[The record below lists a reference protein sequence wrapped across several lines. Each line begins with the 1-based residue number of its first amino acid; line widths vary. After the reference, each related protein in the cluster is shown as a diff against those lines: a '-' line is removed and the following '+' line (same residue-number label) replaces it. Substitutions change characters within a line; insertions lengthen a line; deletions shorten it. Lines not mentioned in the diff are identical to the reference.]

1 MMSKIFE
8 SFNQNDPR
16 TAGEESL
23 LQLFRSSSRFEEW
36 IIFEQPHINSMKPDF
51 VLLHPER
58 GIVIIEVKDWNLN
71 SSVYESGA
79 YIRGTDGRAHKKDP
93 INQVENYKDG
103 ILKSELQNSIYLAE
117 NYGNYYGCI
126 ETVVYFHG
134 ISKAQALAFCQP
146 RNSYTKIWTDE
157 DLSIIYNEKNKLRAQ
172 DYTYALTNERSRFNE
187 NGLLS
192 HLVEE
197 LTKHLQYA
205 DYNLERKQP
214 YVLTRAQRDLADLNP
229 GSIRR
234 WSGVAGAGK
243 SLVLAEKAV
252 KALKDD
258 KRVLVVTFN
267 ITLRHYLRD
276 LCSQQFGVGSY
287 KEARRKLREDLT
299 IVHFHGLL
307 KILMTEHEIVVD
319 IQEERAEFT
328 NRWMDAIRQYAAS
341 NKLKKHFQYDYILID
356 EGQDFKRDWI
366 LFLKQFFTQQGEL
379 FIVYDKAQD
388 LFGRFEKGIWIEE
401 PEEVKSIGF
410 KGKPGNLKYTHRLPD
425 TMVQKIHSVREQLQI
440 EGEEMLVARQEQ
452 GNLLQTAFWHNYQ
465 ASIIGEK
472 LSQLNNHVNRLRETN
487 DWEDITILTTNEHT
501 GASIVEF
508 FEGQGI
514 KTSHVY
520 DLQRGGDIDRRRSE
534 KWKFHGGTGRL
545 KVCSYHSYKGWQTP
559 NIILVLDSP
568 STRYLNGMI
577 SFQTANPQQIKNALF
592 ISMSRVKGKAATGE
606 YSFVCLNYLQEYN
619 HLKSIFS

>member
-1 MMSKIFE
+1 MSKIFE

-16 TAGEESL
+16 TAGEERL
-23 LQLFRSSSRFEEW
+23 LQLFRNSTRFEEW

-79 YIRGTDGRAHKKDP
+79 YIRGTDGRAHKKNP

-103 ILKSELQNSIYLAE
+103 ILKSELQNSVYLAE
-117 NYGNYYGCI
+117 NHGNYYGCI

-134 ISKAQALAFCQP
+134 VSKEQALAFCRP
-146 RNSYTKIWTDE
+146 RNNYTKIWTDE
-157 DLSIIYNEKNKLRAQ
+157 DLSIIYNVKNKLKAQ
-172 DYTYALTNERSRFNE
+172 DYTYALTNEKSRFNE
-187 NGLLS
+187 NGLLA

-197 LTKHLQYA
+197 LNKHLQYA

-214 YVLTRAQRDLADLNP
+214 YVLTRAQRDLAELNP

-234 WSGVAGAGK
+234 WSGVAGSGK

-276 LCSQQFGVGSY
+276 LCSQQFGVASY
-287 KEARRKLREDLT
+287 KEVRRKLREDLT

-307 KILMTEHEIVVD
+307 KTLMAEHEIALD
-319 IQEERAEFT
+319 IQEEQDDVAD
-328 NRWMDAIRQYAAS
+328 RWMDAIRQYVAF
-341 NKLKKHFQYDYILID
+341 NKVKKHFQYDYILID

-366 LFLKQFFTQQGEL
+366 LFLKQFFTQRGEL

-388 LFGRFEKGIWIEE
+388 LFGRFEKGVWIEE
-401 PEEVKSIGF
+401 PEQVKSIGF

-425 TMVQKIHSVREQLQI
+425 TMVQKIHRVREQLQI
-440 EGEEMLVARQEQ
+440 EGEEILVARQEQ
-452 GNLLQTAFWHNYQ
+452 GNLLQTEFWYNCQ
-465 ASIIGEK
+465 ASLICEK
-472 LSQLNNHVNRLRETN
+472 LAQLNNHINLLRETN

-501 GASIVEF
+501 GAAIVEF

-559 NIILVLDSP
+559 NVILVLDSP
-568 STRYLNGMI
+568 STRYLNGKI
-577 SFQTANPQQIKNALF
+577 SFQTANQQQIKNALF
-592 ISMSRVKGKAATGE
+592 ISMSRVKGKSTTGE